1 MRTNAHSVASEED
14 DDDDQPIGNRLHIK
28 TQQRKIPQHH
38 RTEGET
44 VTTNLPETTNQPTE
58 MDDPEPKTPSTA
70 LVEYSGVEEY
80 STEFFDRH
88 LDILSQQDLDS
99 ENLWADIERHYG
111 SSPISIDLIRTII
124 PKGSSY
130 RIPSPQ
136 RPSFSLGMMQL
147 FKTPTPS
154 PTRPI
159 HPLLR
164 GRKQPKLNWYK
175 TTPSMFISTKQNLIK
190 VANIKSTW

>member
-1 MRTNAHSVASEED
+1 SGIRHEGGVSSASMRTNAHSVASEED

-80 STEFFDRH
+80 STEFFD
-88 LDILSQQDLDS
+88 
-99 ENLWADIERHYG
+99 
-111 SSPISIDLIRTII
+111 
-124 PKGSSY
+124 
-130 RIPSPQ
+130 
-136 RPSFSLGMMQL
+136 
-147 FKTPTPS
+147 
-154 PTRPI
+154 
-159 HPLLR
+159 
-164 GRKQPKLNWYK
+164 
-175 TTPSMFISTKQNLIK
+175 
-190 VANIKSTW
+190 